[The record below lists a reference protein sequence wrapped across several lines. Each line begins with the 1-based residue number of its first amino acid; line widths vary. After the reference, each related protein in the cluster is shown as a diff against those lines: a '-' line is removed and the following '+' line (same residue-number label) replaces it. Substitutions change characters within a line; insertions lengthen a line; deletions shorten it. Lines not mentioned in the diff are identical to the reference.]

1 MEPNLKQAIE
11 KLENYLRDHPEMQ
24 KYQDEIESILDK
36 IPSQEGKL
44 EALSIMLQERLG
56 TLRDEL
62 NNLNSLLKGE

>member
-24 KYQDEIESILDK
+24 KYQDEIESILYK